1 MLSADPR
8 RVPEAYAL
16 QEVSYHEA
24 MELAYFGAK
33 VRALSPARTSS
44 GPELWISVPRRSLQV
59 IHPKTMVPAYQG
71 GEAIPIYIKNTFNP
85 AGPGTRIYLPDS
97 CALRSR
103 GEMAGFSTVDN
114 VAVVNVEGS
123 GMVGVPG
130 IAWRLFDTIHRLDVS
145 IILIAQASSEQSI
158 CFAIKDSDAVKTHEA
173 VHQQFERELKI
184 GHLSSVSVVRS
195 CAIIAAIGDRTSAA
209 RDALPL
215 PTRLTRRGPPC
226 APRVQAWVRTPSCP
240 VGS

>member
-1 MLSADPR
+1 MPQPHAVGALQPVR
-8 RVPEAYAL
+8 RPTVDSLRPLLEDAEAYAL

-103 GEMAGFSTVDN
+103 CTRA
-114 VAVVNVEGS
+114 
-123 GMVGVPG
+123 
-130 IAWRLFDTIHRLDVS
+130 R
-145 IILIAQASSEQSI
+145 
-158 CFAIKDSDAVKTHEA
+158 
-173 VHQQFERELKI
+173 
-184 GHLSSVSVVRS
+184 
-195 CAIIAAIGDRTSAA
+195 AA
-209 RDALPL
+209 RAFSRQNTP
-215 PTRLTRRGPPC
+215 PRRRRTR
-226 APRVQAWVRTPSCP
+226 
-240 VGS
+240 